1 MRQIVRTEQ
10 LQHNSRLHRPTI
22 ARPAD
27 FRSKL
32 MVRYLA
38 LLFLISLPHSSGLA
52 QHVSPAPQ
60 KPNAPQ
66 TSAGS
71 TAKLPAAK
79 SETPGCKSM
88 SPEKFLRVTERVFES
103 YLRGR
108 VSAFI
113 VPPTSKL
120 CATPGGALELIG
132 QKLDDS
138 TQKVFVE
145 FTPFNA
151 SVEKIQT
158 LSLNEMSDEVG
169 FRLGWGGDERVSRLR
184 ALANEYG
191 IKNGDSPAITVL
203 FLSSASPQSP
213 WQFHQLDGA
222 LPADHYQA
230 RWITG
235 DELKLRQKKESIRV
249 IDIRSV
255 QVTTDPSVPSVH
267 IPFGAKK
274 KLAHRTLLSP
284 SQMRAS
290 GILVMPP
297 GAQASVPTVL
307 ATQVGAEYELFNA
320 ATLYA
325 DAGYTQL
332 LLLRDGWDGLRG
344 QRALPPPN
352 DSMLNTASGSGSI
365 RISRIS
371 AAELLGLVGRA
382 KERAEAK
389 DGSSSPATPNIGGS
403 PKSDLLML
411 DVRKVKDWARG
422 AIPGSRPAEFKQMMS
437 EDFAKFRPAELV
449 VEQILQA
456 GDNWA
461 ETNDIKKLLGFKR
474 IVLIGESD
482 LDWAPYKAAMLL
494 AQKLEKEFASTS
506 GPGKSGPAEAPQIS
520 ILRGGVHEWQARS
533 KFFGDVYQFGIPKV
547 VKEKLV
553 KTLEK
558 SELKKKKKLREMGG
572 QVKPK
577 IKKPKDPKKRERRSS
592 PKKD

>member
-1 MRQIVRTEQ
+1 MRQIVRIEQ
-10 LQHNSRLHRPTI
+10 QLHGSQTGPAARSLATCLTI
-22 ARPAD
+22 A
-27 FRSKL
+27 
-32 MVRYLA
+32 V
-38 LLFLISLPHSSGLA
+38 LISLNLGVFQA
-52 QHVSPAPQ
+52 TSPAHAQQAPKAAQ
-60 KPNAPQ
+60 KPATTQ
-66 TSAGS
+66 VGS
-71 TAKLPAAK
+71 QASTGATAKPQVSK

-88 SPEKFLRVTERVFES
+88 SPEKFIRVTERVLES

-120 CATPGGALELIG
+120 CAAPGGALELIG

-169 FRLGWGGDERVSRLR
+169 FRLGWGGEERVSRLR
-184 ALANEYG
+184 ALASEYG

-213 WQFHQLDGA
+213 WPFQQLDGA
-222 LPADHYQA
+222 IPADHLQA

-249 IDIRSV
+249 IDIRTA
-255 QVTTDPSVPSVH
+255 QVTTDATVPSVH
-267 IPFGAKK
+267 LPFGAKK
-274 KLAHRTLLSP
+274 KLAHKAILSP

-290 GILVMPP
+290 GILVMPA
-297 GAQASVPTVL
+297 GAQASIPTVL

-325 DAGYTQL
+325 DSGYTQL

-352 DSMLNTASGSGSI
+352 DSMLNAATGTV
-365 RISRIS
+365 RIGRIS
-371 AAELLGLVGRA
+371 APELLGLVGRA

-389 DGSSSPATPNIGGS
+389 SDATTPANSGGS
-403 PKSDLLML
+403 AKSDLLML

-422 AIPGSRPAEFKQMMS
+422 AIPGSRPAEFKQIMS
-437 EDFAKFRPAELV
+437 EDFAKFRPAELIG
-449 VEQILQA
+449 EQILQA

-482 LDWAPYKAAMLL
+482 LDWAPFKAAVLL
-494 AQKLEKEFASTS
+494 AQKLERELASPTS
-506 GPGKSGPAEAPQIS
+506 AAKPTAPETPQIA
-520 ILRGGVHEWQARS
+520 ILRGGVQEWQARA
-533 KFFGDVYQFGIPKV
+533 KFFADVYQFGIPKV
-547 VKEKLV
+547 VKEKLT

-558 SELKKKKKLREMGG
+558 SELKKKKKIREMGS
-572 QVKPK
+572 QVKPR
-577 IKKPKDPKKRERRSS
+577 IKKPKDPKKRERRSA